1 MVKVALTGADGLVGS
16 RIIELLDGEFDFIP
30 VPQSQVDITDQ
41 HKVNEVI
48 GNIDFDIFL
57 HLAAYTNVPKAET
70 EKDLVYKINRDGTK
84 NVYDAVAK
92 KDKNFIYISTDFVF
106 DGKNPPYSEGSK
118 PNPISVYAASKYEGE
133 KIVKDKGMIV
143 RIAYPY
149 RASHEAKRDFMR
161 TFKTY
166 LEEKKP
172 LTMITDSLMTPT
184 FIDDIAYGLR
194 YLFHNYSPEVF
205 HLVGKRAI
213 SPYDAAVM
221 VADKFGLDKSLIGK
235 TTYEEY
241 IKGKAPLPRL
251 ADIRS
256 TKNDFLTM
264 KTFGEGLEEIKK
276 QL

>member
-16 RIIELLDGEFDFIP
+16 RIIELLDDDFEFIP
-30 VPQSQVDITDQ
+30 LPQSRVDITNAD
-41 HKVNEVI
+41 KVNEVI
-48 GNIDFDIFL
+48 GNLDFDIFL
-57 HLAAYTNVPKAET
+57 HLAAYTNVPKAEV
-70 EKDLVYKINRDGTK
+70 EKDLAYKINRDGTK
-84 NVYDAVAK
+84 NVYGAVAK

-106 DGKNPPYSEGSK
+106 DGKKPPYFEDSK

-149 RASHEAKRDFMR
+149 RTVFDLKRDFMR
-161 TFKTY
+161 TFKAY
-166 LEEKKP
+166 LEEKKR

-205 HLVGKRAI
+205 HLVGGRAL
-213 SPYDAAVM
+213 SPYDAALL
-221 VADKFGLDKSLIGK
+221 VADAFNLDRSLVGK
-235 TTYEEY
+235 TSYEEY

-256 TKNDFLTM
+256 RKNDFWKM
-264 KTFGEGLEEIKK
+264 KTFAEGLEEIKK